1 MEHNTSNFRELLE
14 NNFFQIYLKTYRI
27 AQQVFSL
34 RFLSSFLDKSHSL
47 FSLSFFFLFSRKSL
61 KRSKND
67 CNGWDGRL
75 LLDAEYLEPVIKFHL
90 ANVSEFESS
99 WAEFQRHSIF
109 LSLIFNFLFS
119 SFFLFTNSLCTDI
132 KRYLTQFHRNSE
144 CSSFQIVLSLFRGI
158 KKRNPFIYPFH
169 ILFKRTSSSPFQ

>member
-119 SFFLFTNSLCTDI
+119 SFFFFTNSLWISNATW
-132 KRYLTQFHRNSE
+132 RNSIAIVSRVFKFSD
-144 CSSFQIVLSLFRGI
+144 CSLAVSWN
-158 KKRNPFIYPFH
+158 KKKKPFH
-169 ILFKRTSSSPFQ
+169 LSFSHSL